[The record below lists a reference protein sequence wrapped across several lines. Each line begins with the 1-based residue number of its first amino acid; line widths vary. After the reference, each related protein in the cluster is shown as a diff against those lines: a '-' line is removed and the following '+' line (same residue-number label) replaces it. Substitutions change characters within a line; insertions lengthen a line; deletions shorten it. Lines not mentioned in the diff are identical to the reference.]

1 VNFLSLWSLS
11 WKATLYKRILALFV
25 FIVVVGFNSDA
36 LAIDSTSSSVKPI
49 QKLDK
54 SGDLTLT
61 VQASRPTLSAGSG
74 FGLTADIKNVSSS
87 RIELSSRNTV
97 LMLPPELEGLG
108 TQGATAFFALF
119 PTDTVD
125 TNAEAYD
132 RHLTLEPGDEY
143 TVAWSWDQDPPN
155 NPTQHGIDVM
165 GHHLSLPMW
174 VAKID
179 DTIASELQFLFFP
192 PGDYK
197 VNMVIRYHIMDQPAD
212 TLQTAIQS
220 VLVHVAAPQSVII
233 FGAMIGGIL
242 GYVIS
247 RIYSRT
253 ALTVSGLIG
262 APLLSAIITILLARI
277 GETQFL
283 VRVSVSD
290 FWGAIAIGF
299 IASFTG
305 VRILNSFVPAEK
317 AAAQETGDPELK
329 TPAVKRTVATG
340 QPKVAN
346 EISRSAFV
354 APADSMTQTKDT
366 MMKRRPNIQE
376 VESRAY
382 SISEGRR
389 KNGAAGDALSD
400 WVRAEKELKDELR
413 ADSTVESRQKRA
425 QRVPFLQRILGRS
438 QQAQDGK
445 LRNKIG

>member
-1 VNFLSLWSLS
+1 LNFPSLGALS
-11 WKATLYKRILALFV
+11 WKATLYKLIPALFV
-25 FIVVVGFNSDA
+25 SIVFGGFNPDA
-36 LAIDSTSSSVKPI
+36 WATDSTSSSVKPI

-87 RIELSSRNTV
+87 RIELSSRNTI

-108 TQGATAFFALF
+108 TQGATAFIAFF

-125 TNAEAYD
+125 TNEAFD

-143 TVAWSWDQDPPN
+143 TVEWSWDQDRPN
-155 NPTQHGIDVM
+155 NPTHHGINVL
-165 GHHLSLPMW
+165 GHNISLPMW

-179 DTIASELQFLFFP
+179 YTIASELQFLFFP

-247 RIYSRT
+247 RIYSKT
-253 ALTVSGLIG
+253 GLSVSGLIG
-262 APLLSAIITILLARI
+262 ASLLSAIITILLARI

-317 AAAQETGDPELK
+317 AAAQEGGEPELK
-329 TPAVKRTVATG
+329 TPAAKLTVATG

-346 EISRSAFV
+346 EISRSPIV
-354 APADSMTQTKDT
+354 APVDSRNKTKDT

-376 VESRAY
+376 IESRAY
-382 SISEGRR
+382 SISEGRK

-400 WVRAEKELKDELR
+400 WVQAEKELKEQLR
-413 ADSTVESRQKRA
+413 ADSTVESRQRRA
-425 QRVPFLQRILGRS
+425 QRVPFLERILGRS
-438 QQAQDGK
+438 SKQKTEDLGTK
-445 LRNKIG
+445 